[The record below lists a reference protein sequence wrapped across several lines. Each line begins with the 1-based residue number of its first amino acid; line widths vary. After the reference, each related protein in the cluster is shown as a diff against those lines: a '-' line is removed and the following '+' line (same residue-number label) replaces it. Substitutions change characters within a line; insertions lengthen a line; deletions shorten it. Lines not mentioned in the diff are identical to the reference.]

1 MTYSAV
7 LNVTFDCHDPRA
19 VAEFWSAVTGYAV
32 EKATTPGN
40 EYWVAAPPDGA
51 WPRLVFVKVPEP
63 KVVKNRVHL
72 DVLPSAR
79 DQEREV
85 ERLLGLGA
93 SIVDDRRKL
102 TPGGWVVLADPEGN
116 EFCVE

>member
-1 MTYSAV
+1 MYSAV
-7 LNVTFDCHDPRA
+7 LNVTFDCHDPGA
-19 VAEFWSAVTGYAV
+19 VAEFWSAVTGYAL
-32 EKATTPGN
+32 EKVSSPGN
-40 EYWVAAPPDGA
+40 EYWVVGPPNKGR
-51 WPRLVFVKVPEP
+51 PRLVFVRVPEP

-72 DVLPSAR
+72 DVLPAAR

-85 ERLLGLGA
+85 ERLLRLGA
-93 SIVDDRRKL
+93 KIVDDRREL